1 MKKLVQTAKF
11 NQKHWLNELCIFLHS
26 YQDAPHAIT
35 QKPPALLF
43 FNRPLKMCLP
53 DPKEYALPLDDT
65 LRKNQINNYE
75 RIKEYSD
82 KDYNAKQLI
91 FNIGDNVIMK
101 R

>member
-1 MKKLVQTAKF
+1 
-11 NQKHWLNELCIFLHS
+11 
-26 YQDAPHAIT
+26 
-35 QKPPALLF
+35 
-43 FNRPLKMCLP
+43 MCLP

-101 R
+101 Q